1 MSSSSA
7 RIRLWAVV
15 TSAVLALSLVP
26 PAAVA
31 DEVGPEPTPTAVSPE
46 PSAEPTPEPTETS
59 TPTPSPT
66 PTATP
71 TPTPAPTPK
80 ATVFGYYSLPWTAA
94 VYQAWTDGKITAFS
108 EATWKSRRKA
118 LGTPRVT
125 PAPIR
130 YVETSWSD
138 TEYALVTFPQKAGDT
153 AVDRVVV
160 LTPAKKKQA
169 GKHSVKRVA
178 HVPTSTYFRY
188 ASSTVDRYVRTP
200 DGSRHKLTATQY
212 AKAGSRALTVVYGGY
227 YRVKW
232 SKDVTFVSRDGSRRE
247 LSAKQYAAAGKPR
260 VAIAPTEYVKTP
272 WTGVYAL
279 VTWPH
284 EKGDTSVD
292 QAVRLSSAQYKAAGS
307 PTVHKR
313 LRIPGDSFVR
323 LTVGKTIYHRKS
335 GYLTPVTTAQ
345 WKSAGSPKI
354 STVKP
359 AKPTYIRGIL
369 IANKSLPLP
378 STYGSGL
385 RAELKTPP
393 GRGIAADHLRV
404 PLLRVPEIG
413 LRVQDPPVRIRDRG
427 EALGTARPQRAPDRP
442 RHRRQLDLAGVGPE
456 QRGQVGRQERAQVR
470 LHRALPR
477 GQDPC
482 HRLRVRALASAAR
495 RGDRRHPPVQEEAHA
510 RRVPRGA
517 LQVRRLTG
525 ALCQART
532 QGSGCSAS

>member
-292 QAVRLSSAQYKAAGS
+292 QVVRLNSAQYKAAGS

-385 RAELKTPP
+385 RAELKT
-393 GRGIAADHLRV
+393 AFAKM
-404 PLLRVPEIG
+404 
-413 LRVQDPPVRIRDRG
+413 QK
-427 EALGTARPQRAPDRP
+427 
-442 RHRRQLDLAGVGPE
+442 
-456 QRGQVGRQERAQVR
+456 
-470 LHRALPR
+470 
-477 GQDPC
+477 
-482 HRLRVRALASAAR
+482 AAR
-495 RGDRRHPPVQEEAHA
+495 RDGVSLRIISGFRSYASQKSVYASKIRQYGFATAEKRSARPGHSEHQTGLAIDVNSISQAWGRSKEGRWVAKNAHKYGFIVRYPEGKTRVTGYAYEPWHLRHVGVTVATHLYKKKLTLDEYLG
-510 RRVPRGA
+510 VPSKYA
-517 LQVRRLTG
+517 D
-525 ALCQART
+525 
-532 QGSGCSAS
+532 